1 MKFITNLKKL
11 LYTRRYNKLFQKGLK
26 ENKIIY
32 FEPEIF
38 EKLKEFQYAGFPLN
52 ILIGSIR
59 LSNGKCYDRSMALT
73 FIFDDCML
81 VNGNLSKYANIID
94 DEEFD
99 HSWVEYNDF
108 VYDTSWGMKFDKKLY
123 YELMGVEINKS
134 QTTAQMMQDE
144 WYVEQKEAKLEDNLS
159 FIDITVPLVICV
171 LESEL
176 EQYEEDHDE
185 YYILLTNSLIQHCK
199 SLLELPKVKE
209 LAREKEEFFKNMKW

>member
-1 MKFITNLKKL
+1 MKFIANVNNYLN
-11 LYTRRYNKLFQKGLK
+11 TRRYQKLFQKGLK
-26 ENKIIY
+26 ENKVSY

-38 EKLKEFQYAGFPLN
+38 EKLKEFQYAGCPLN

-73 FIFDDCML
+73 FIFDDCIL
-81 VNGNLSKYANIID
+81 VNGNLSRYAKTRG
-94 DEEFD
+94 EEDYF
-99 HSWVEYNDF
+99 HSWVEKDSF
-108 VYDTSWGMKFDKKLY
+108 VYDTTWGMKFDKKFY
-123 YELMGVEINKS
+123 YELMGVKINKS

-159 FIDITVPLVICV
+159 FIDIMVPLVICV

-176 EQYEEDHDE
+176 QEYEEGQDE

-209 LAREKEEFFKNMKW
+209 LRLEREEFFKNMKW